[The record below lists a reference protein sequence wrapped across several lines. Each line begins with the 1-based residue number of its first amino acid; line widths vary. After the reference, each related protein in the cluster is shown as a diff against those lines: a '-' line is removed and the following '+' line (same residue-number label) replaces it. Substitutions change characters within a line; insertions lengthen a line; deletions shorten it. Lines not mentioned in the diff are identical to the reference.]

1 MSFIAAALIGGG
13 VALVGGMMA
22 SDAAGDAAGVQAGA
36 ARDSSAV
43 QKQISDQQIA
53 LQREQ
58 FNAQKA
64 LEREQFEYQKSL
76 QAPFQQ
82 AGVNALNRMQGG
94 AFAQPG
100 PFTFQSTDYRDMDYQ
115 TDPGYAF
122 RLAEG
127 QKALD
132 RQAAAR
138 GGLIS
143 GGALKAAT
151 RYGQEM
157 GSQEFQ
163 NAYQRAMA
171 QETTNYN
178 RALTGYN
185 TEVARSDTGY
195 NRLASLAGVGQTS
208 TDKIGAAGQA
218 MTSGIGAAGQNMTS
232 GISGSLGNY
241 GNAASEAIGAAGQAR
256 ASGYVGQANAL
267 TNALSTGTNLYMQS
281 QMMNRMFPSGGVGY
295 GMPRYGAFG
304 GGSGTFG
311 EGQY

>member
-1 MSFIAAALIGGG
+1 MSGWVAGSVVLGAAISSNASSKAASTQAAAATQS
-13 VALVGGMMA
+13 VDTSKA
-22 SDAAGDAAGVQAGA
+22 
-36 ARDSSAV
+36 
-43 QKQISDQQIA
+43 ISDQQIA

-76 QAPFQQ
+76 QKPFQE
-82 AGVNALNRMQGG
+82 AGVNALGQMRSG
-94 AFAQPG
+94 AFAQPDAFKFG
-100 PFTFQSTDYRDMDYQ
+100 TEDYQ
-115 TDPGYAF
+115 ADPGYAF

-163 NAYQRAMA
+163 NAYS
-171 QETTNYN
+171 

-185 TEVARSDTGY
+185 TDVARSDAGY
-195 NRLASLAGVGQTS
+195 NRLASMAGMGQTS
-208 TDKIGAAGQA
+208 TDKIGAAGQS
-218 MTSGIGAAGQNMTS
+218 MVGGIGAAGQNMTS
-232 GISGSLGNY
+232 GISGSLGTY
-241 GNAASEAIGAAGQAR
+241 GAAASDAYQGAANAR

-267 TNALSTGTNLYMQS
+267 NQGLGTYLNYSQNQSLLNRLGSGGGGGTNLS
-281 QMMNRMFPSGGVGY
+281 QLDYARISG
-295 GMPRYGAFG
+295 F
-304 GGSGTFG
+304 
-311 EGQY
+311 